1 MPNNNS
7 EAGAAEYHQ
16 NTSLRRRTSERVW
29 DASPDFFA
37 LISVFAGFRAW
48 FDAPRFLLIHVHA
61 RMHRLDAAEEQQR
74 LGRDPGGANSP
85 ARIEFQNLLVH
96 RRGDAAAG
104 DFGFA
109 RLDARSC
116 LCEAR
121 FGSAQA
127 KRRRSSASE
136 LMTLFCSQSWIRPSR
151 LRISIVR
158 MRPASI
164 V

>member
-104 DFGFA
+104 DLVSPAWMPA
-109 RLDARSC
+109 RACARR
-116 LCEAR
+116 A
-121 FGSAQA
+121 SAV
-127 KRRRSSASE
+127 RRRSGGGRAR
-136 LMTLFCSQSWIRPSR
+136 QS
-151 LRISIVR
+151 
-158 MRPASI
+158 
-164 V
+164 